1 MMRSNAIARYLVMI
15 LLVGVVAWA
24 FSSSTSAQSGRRPQ
38 PTPQKEPQQ
47 GSDKEKKP
55 DNPLADN
62 TPVTVDENGTIKMD
76 TALVSIPVT
85 VIDRDGKFVP
95 FLSRRDF
102 RLYEDGVE
110 QEIENFDSVETP
122 FHVALVLDT
131 SGSTRFKLEDI
142 QKAAFAFVQELKRDD
157 QVMVVSFDHK
167 VRFHCDFTSNYY
179 ELRRADYEPRTGSST
194 KRYESVDV
202 VIARMAKSQGRKAI
216 VLFTDGVD
224 TASRTATYK
233 STIAEV
239 EESGLLVQP

>member
-62 TPVTVDENGTIKMD
+62 TPVTVDENGTIRMD
-76 TALVSIPVT
+76 TALVTIPVT
-85 VIDRDGKFVP
+85 VIDRNGKFVP
-95 FLSRRDF
+95 FLTRRDF

-142 QKAAFAFVQELKRDD
+142 QKAAFAFIQQLKRDD
-157 QVMVVSFDHK
+157 QIMVVSFDSK
-167 VRFHCDFTSNYY
+167 VRLHCDFTNDYQALRSAIY
-179 ELRRADYEPRTGSST
+179 ETRTGSST
-194 KRYESVDV
+194 KLYDAVDRV
-202 VIARMAKSQGRKAI
+202 VDR
-216 VLFTDGVD
+216 
-224 TASRTATYK
+224 
-233 STIAEV
+233 
-239 EESGLLVQP
+239 